1 MKRGS
6 ATSWVVCAPVLW
18 AALMAPLAADETH
31 EAVSLPGLQS
41 DPAGTVEPDAC
52 TVSVVGNQ
60 VTLGLSLKAS
70 GDAPALLLEGAP
82 FGWTGAAAP
91 YSDRQFPELLIRL
104 DGASITL
111 EDRLEAFAGKANIT
125 DPLDLAQMDPWAIT
139 RSPPLT
145 SAHPQNPQVL
155 NVLKKLGAIEPSGD
169 EYLAKWNARR
179 IVRVPLK
186 SAREQ
191 RIELQY
197 TARPAA
203 ALVAVDRLDSP
214 SRERTYCVSG
224 KQLDRLAHGEAPGAL
239 LSVEEFVL
247 PAGIDG
253 YPPQSVTLSLS
264 TGVGGG
270 KSPFA
275 RVFFCGPHGK
285 SIAKTGEL
293 TRVPA
298 QTDERGVLRLL
309 RISAPRT

>member
-1 MKRGS
+1 
-6 ATSWVVCAPVLW
+6 
-18 AALMAPLAADETH
+18 MAPLAAEEIH
-31 EAVSLPGLQS
+31 EAVPLPALQS

-52 TVSVVGNQ
+52 TVSMVDNQ
-60 VTLGLSLKAS
+60 VALGLSMKAS
-70 GDAPALLLEGAP
+70 GDTPALLLEGAP
-82 FGWTGAAAP
+82 FGWSGATAP

-104 DGASITL
+104 DGASITP
-111 EDRLEAFAGKANIT
+111 EDRIEAFAGRANIT

-145 SAHPQNPQVL
+145 RAHPQNPQVL

-169 EYLAKWNARR
+169 EYLAKWTVRR

-191 RIELQY
+191 RIELHY

-203 ALVAVDRLDSP
+203 SLVALDHLDSP

-224 KQLDRLAHGEAPGAL
+224 KQLDGFAPGGTRGAL
-239 LSVEEFVL
+239 LSVEEFVI

-253 YPPQSVTLSLS
+253 NPPQSVSLSLS
-264 TGVGGG
+264 TSVGGG
-270 KSPFA
+270 KSPRA
-275 RVFFCGPHGK
+275 RTFFCGPHGK
-285 SIAKTGEL
+285 SVAKAGKL

-298 QTDERGVLRLL
+298 QTDEQGVLRVL